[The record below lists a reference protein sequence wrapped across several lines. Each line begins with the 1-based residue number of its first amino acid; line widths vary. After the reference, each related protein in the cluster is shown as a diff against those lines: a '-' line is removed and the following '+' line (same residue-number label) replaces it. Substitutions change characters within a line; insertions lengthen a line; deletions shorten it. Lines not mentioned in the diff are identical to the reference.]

1 MPARA
6 SQYNLSSARPAP
18 LSRGQESSS
27 IASSSRRAQRQH
39 GYISPTTSAFAR
51 PTFPAQPPRP
61 TLPPFSASP
70 PPRVVIERRPT
81 HTSPPQAPT
90 ALVPDSL
97 PRNLYTHRSPP
108 RVAWSTPDL
117 TTASLLLHTLQQPG
131 YRPSPRSEASSTSSR
146 SSSSRYQ
153 HQQRHQH
160 QTRQGKV
167 QPAPYSTTFN
177 PERYF
182 AGLEPIADSEP
193 ECTRS
198 DLEYDREK
206 TVRTKGKGRASLLLE
221 DDEERDQATVRSTD
235 KEKGRTKRT
244 FVSAQRLRKLLDT
257 SATPASKNDMQV
269 VQQQPPE
276 PPQERKTHTLAKR
289 TNHQPI
295 PKHRSTSTLNV
306 APRFL
311 PSPSTLPS
319 TSTSTATASV
329 TRLKAMPPTPEEEE
343 EEKRRAAEKRRSGLK
358 GSRQGSATGTPVMG
372 LTPLIPP
379 PPPSSSSDVVS
390 NPSVSGSSTPRSV
403 SFAVEP
409 PKYSEERERS
419 GEGGTGGR
427 RVERKK
433 KKRKEWEEGEEKGK
447 EKEKEKGGWMNWF
460 LEVSSGLPPPGA
472 GRLDERMG
480 GRGPG
485 GGGAFEFGL

>member
-6 SQYNLSSARPAP
+6 SQYKLSSTRPVP
-18 LSRGQESSS
+18 PPRRQESSS
-27 IASSSRRAQRQH
+27 IAPASSRTRRQH
-39 GYISPTTSAFAR
+39 GYISPTPPALLSSLAR
-51 PTFPAQPPRP
+51 STFPDTPEPHRP

-70 PPRVVIERRPT
+70 PPRIVIERRPT
-81 HTSPPQAPT
+81 HTSPPQAPS
-90 ALVPDSL
+90 ALAPDSL
-97 PRNLYTHRSPP
+97 PRNPYTRRSPP
-108 RVAWSTPDL
+108 HVAWSTPDL

-153 HQQRHQH
+153 HQQRPQP
-160 QTRQGKV
+160 QVRQGKV
-167 QPAPYSTTFN
+167 QQAPYSSTFN

-182 AGLEPIADSEP
+182 ADLEPIADSEP
-193 ECTRS
+193 EYTRS
-198 DLEYDREK
+198 DFEYDRDK
-206 TVRTKGKGRASLLLE
+206 TVRSKGKGRESLLLE
-221 DDEERDQATVRSTD
+221 DDDERDQATVRSTD

-257 SATPASKNDMQV
+257 STIPTSKNDMQV

-276 PPQERKTHTLAKR
+276 LPQERMTNTSAKR
-289 TNHQPI
+289 TNHRPI
-295 PKHRSTSTLNV
+295 PKRRSTSTLSV
-306 APRFL
+306 APHFL

-329 TRLKAMPPTPEEEE
+329 ARLKAMPPTTEEEE
-343 EEKRRAAEKRRSGLK
+343 EERRRTTEKRRSGLK
-358 GSRQGSATGTPVMG
+358 GSRQGSAAGTPVMG
-372 LTPLIPP
+372 LTPLM
-379 PPPSSSSDVVS
+379 PSSDAVS
-390 NPSVSGSSTPRSV
+390 TPSVSGSSTPRSV

-419 GEGGTGGR
+419 GEGGNGGR

-433 KKRKEWEEGEEKGK
+433 KRKEGEEG
-447 EKEKEKGGWMNWF
+447 EKEKEKGGWMSWF
-460 LEVSSGLPPPGA
+460 LDVSSSGLPPPGTVVS

-485 GGGAFEFGL
+485 GGAFEFGL